1 MYKILINF
9 HASLDV
15 MEDVDKNRL
24 CRLLIDE
31 IQIYEEKQENEQWI
45 KSLSFKI
52 PIIEGDMNIGLDK
65 GTHVET
71 VVLIEKK

>member
-15 MEDVDKNRL
+15 MEDVDKKRL
-24 CRLLIDE
+24 CSLLIDE

-45 KSLSFKI
+45 KSLSFKLT
-52 PIIEGDMNIGLDK
+52 IIEGDMNIGLDK